1 MWYRIAS
8 GLNVLC
14 IQNNISKS
22 YSVAKI
28 DLVPTLSGDSVDLS
42 SLVEGAGDAEEGGE
56 RQLATVMER
65 IDEALRL

>member
-1 MWYRIAS
+1 MRYRIAS

-14 IQNNISKS
+14 IQNNIIQCFK
-22 YSVAKI
+22 VDKI
-28 DLVPTLSGDSVDLS
+28 NVNLTLSGDSVDLS
-42 SLVEGAGDAEEGGE
+42 SLDDGAGDAGDGGI

>member
-8 GLNVLC
+8 GLSVLC
-14 IQNNISKS
+14 IKNNISKS

>member
-1 MWYRIAS
+1 MRYRIAS

-14 IQNNISKS
+14 IQNNIIQCFK
-22 YSVAKI
+22 VDKI
-28 DLVPTLSGDSVDLS
+28 NVNPTLSGDSVDLS
-42 SLVEGAGDAEEGGE
+42 SLDDETGDAGDGGI